1 MTEVLLEELLDSDI
15 NWIAQRG
22 HKRRFSA
29 NQSIIQQ
36 GQPLDACYI
45 LLTGSLVAAVADSL
59 ATDPEMGQSLIQFS
73 PGEIVG
79 ETAFFRSTPFPMTI
93 RAMQDCEVLE
103 LPYPAMQARLSQDP
117 AFASRFYRAIAILL
131 LQRFEQVLSKF
142 SRRRGLQI
150 STVQD
155 APVFLGELHDSD
167 VDWMIEQGTV
177 EEAIAHQVLIQAGR
191 AVEKLYV
198 VLSGELAVA
207 ATEQKRSALN
217 EIFSQLRGDDNEPS
231 GRQILRVSRGEIAG
245 ETALLNSRLSNF
257 IVKAT
262 VPSVLLSIPQP
273 QLSLK
278 LQQDLAMGARFYRV
292 LAILNADRLEAFIDR
307 LGYTATAYRVGQ
319 PLSSTVQYEDELN
332 FDTLDVVNVGGA
344 RFDWMLQ
351 QLKVRG
357 R

>member
-22 HKRRFSA
+22 HKRHFSA

-207 ATEQKRSALN
+207 VPEQ
-217 EIFSQLRGDDNEPS
+217 
-231 GRQILRVSRGEIAG
+231 
-245 ETALLNSRLSNF
+245 
-257 IVKAT
+257 
-262 VPSVLLSIPQP
+262 
-273 QLSLK
+273 
-278 LQQDLAMGARFYRV
+278 
-292 LAILNADRLEAFIDR
+292 
-307 LGYTATAYRVGQ
+307 
-319 PLSSTVQYEDELN
+319 
-332 FDTLDVVNVGGA
+332 
-344 RFDWMLQ
+344 
-351 QLKVRG
+351 
-357 R
+357 